1 MPELPE
7 VETVRRGLVP
17 VMEGATVERLEARR
31 ANLRWPLPEQF
42 AARMQGR
49 KILRLRRRAK
59 YLLADLDRDETLIM
73 HLGMSG
79 SFRVLLGNEET
90 SPGEFMYPRAKA
102 SVHDHVVFH
111 MSPRATVTFNDPRRF
126 GAMLLADTAAL
137 PEHPLF
143 RGLGPEPL
151 GDELTAAYLAAKCA
165 GRSTSLKAALLDQRI
180 VAGLGNIYVS
190 EALHLAHLSPKRPAR
205 VLADRGGDPAEG
217 AKRLVPAIRKVIAAA
232 IEAGGSS
239 LRDHRKTDGDLGMF
253 QHRFRVY
260 DREGVKCPTRG
271 CAGKIKA
278 IVQNART
285 TYYCPVCQR

>member
-7 VETVRRGLVP
+7 VETVRRGLAP
-17 VMEGATVERLEARR
+17 VMEDAVIERLEARR
-31 ANLRWPLPEQF
+31 ANLRWPLPEHF
-42 AARMQGR
+42 AERMKGR
-49 KILRLRRRAK
+49 RITGLRRRAK
-59 YLLADLDRDETLIM
+59 YLLADLDRGETLIM

-90 SPGEFMYPRAKA
+90 SPGEFMYPRSVA
-102 SVHDHVVFH
+102 SNHDHVVFH
-111 MSPRATVTFNDPRRF
+111 MQPRATVTFNDPRRF
-126 GAMLLADTAAL
+126 GAMLLSDTARLAD
-137 PEHPLF
+137 HALF

-151 GDELTAAYLAAKCA
+151 GEELNADYLARKCR
-165 GRSTSLKAALLDQRI
+165 GRRTSLKAALLDQRI

-190 EALHLAHLSPKRPAR
+190 EALHLAHLSPKKAAGI
-205 VLADRGGDPAEG
+205 LADRKGGPTDA
-217 AKRLVPAIRKVIAAA
+217 AKRLVPAIKKVIAAA

-260 DREGVKCPTRG
+260 DREGAKCPTRG
-271 CAGKIKA
+271 CKGKIRA

>member
-271 CAGKIKA
+271 CTGKIKA

>member
-7 VETVRRGLVP
+7 VETVRRGLAP
-17 VMEGATVERLEARR
+17 VMEGALVERLEARR
-31 ANLRWPLPEQF
+31 ADLRWPFPEHF
-42 AARMQGR
+42 AERMKGR
-49 KILRLRRRAK
+49 RIERLRRRAK

-90 SPGEFMYPRAKA
+90 SPGEFMYPRSVA
-102 SVHDHVVFH
+102 SNHDHVVFH
-111 MSPRATVTFNDPRRF
+111 MSPRATVTYNDPRRF
-126 GAMLLADTAAL
+126 GAMLMGDTAKLAD
-137 PEHPLF
+137 HPLF

-151 GDELTAAYLAAKCA
+151 GEELSADYLAQKCA
-165 GRSTSLKAALLDQRI
+165 GRKTSLKAALLDQRI

-190 EALHLAHLSPKRPAR
+190 EALHLAHLSPKKPAG
-205 VLADRGGDPAEG
+205 VLADKKGAPADA
-217 AKRLVPAIRKVIAAA
+217 AKRLVLAIRKVIAAA

-239 LRDHRKTDGDLGMF
+239 LRDHKKTDGELGMF

-271 CAGKIKA
+271 CKGKIKA
-278 IVQNART
+278 IVQSASSS
-285 TYYCPVCQR
+285 YYCPVCQR